1 MTKTILDIVKEC
13 DNFVSCDEPTSRSG
27 VLGKCY
33 TFMVNGCAA
42 VLGYI
47 PREIVE
53 KIQWSDSWSIDHHQ
67 QTVTLTTL
75 ATATV
80 DMRSLVIEDT
90 LKATRKSGVISILES
105 WRDENF
111 PVYGPEGEVLLEIER
126 CASALF
132 GIVTYG
138 VQLLCY
144 AGDKQDLRLWI
155 GKRSERKQTYPGM
168 LDSTAAGGLGT
179 GKLPIEALICEAQEE
194 ASIPEEIVRIKV
206 KPMSHITYFHVR
218 GNQAGGESGLFQ
230 PEIEYTYELELDPD
244 TVPKPRDSEV
254 ECFGLYSVEEVLY
267 SLKRGQFKPN
277 SAIVIVEFLI
287 QHGILNAENEPDYS
301 EILSHLHRKLEFPV
315 LIQPYN

>member
-1 MTKTILDIVKEC
+1 MTKSILDIVKGC
-13 DNFVSCDEPTSRSG
+13 DNFVSYDEPTSRSG

-33 TFMVNGCAA
+33 EFRM
-42 VLGYI
+42 
-47 PREIVE
+47 
-53 KIQWSDSWSIDHHQ
+53 QWSDLWSIDHHK
-67 QTVTLTTL
+67 QTVTLDTP

-80 DMRSLVIEDT
+80 DMRSLLLEDT
-90 LKATRKSGVISILES
+90 LTTTRKSGVISMLES

-144 AGDKQDLRLWI
+144 VRDKQDLRLWI
-155 GKRSERKQTYPGM
+155 GKRSARKQTYPGM
-168 LDSTAAGGLGT
+168 LDSTAAGGLGA

-194 ASIPEEIVRIKV
+194 ASIPEEIVRMKV
-206 KPMSHITYFHVR
+206 KPMNNLTYFHIR
-218 GNQAGGESGLFQ
+218 GDQAGGEAGLFQ
-230 PEIEYTYELELDPD
+230 PEIEYTYELELDPS
-244 TVPKPRDSEV
+244 TIPKPRDSEV
-254 ECFGLYSVEEVLY
+254 ECFSLYTVDEVLY
-267 SLKRGQFKPN
+267 ALKRGQFKPN

-301 EILSHLHRKLEFPV
+301 EILSHLHRKLEFP
-315 LIQPYN
+315 LRIQPSN

>member
-1 MTKTILDIVKEC
+1 MLFDS
-13 DNFVSCDEPTSRSG
+13 FVSYDEPTSRSG

-33 TFMVNGCAA
+33 KFMVNGCAA
-42 VLGYI
+42 ILGYI

-53 KIQWSDSWSIDHHQ
+53 KMQWSDLWSIDHHK
-67 QTVTLTTL
+67 QTVALDTP

-80 DMRSLVIEDT
+80 DMRSLVLEDT
-90 LKATRKSGVISILES
+90 LKATRKSGVISMLES

-111 PVYGPEGEVLLEIER
+111 PVYGPEGEVILEIER

-144 AGDKQDLRLWI
+144 VRDRQDLRLWI

-168 LDSTAAGGLGT
+168 LDSTAAGGLGA

-194 ASIPEEIVRIKV
+194 ASIPQEIVRMKV
-206 KPMSHITYFHVR
+206 KPMSNLTYFHIR
-218 GNQAGGESGLFQ
+218 GDQAGGEGGLFQ
-230 PEIEYTYELELDPD
+230 PEIEYTYELELDPS
-244 TVPKPRDSEV
+244 TIPKPRDSEV
-254 ECFGLYSVEEVLY
+254 ECFSLYTVDEVLY
-267 SLKRGQFKPN
+267 ALKRGQFKPN

-287 QHGILNAENEPDYS
+287 QHGILNVENEPDYT
-301 EILSHLHRKLEFPV
+301 EILSHLHRKLEFPL
-315 LIQPYN
+315 LIQSSK